1 MASIGYPKHKWNF
14 LKFAQKH
21 FWTQSSFWIKINFD
35 PMVRW
40 GGLDKINVHR
50 DI

>member
-40 GGLDKINVHR
+40 RGLDKINVHR